1 MLHIMNVI
9 LEDINSINTHS
20 FSFSSGTLNKFNKC
34 CNTFIN
40 ANGIVDQ
47 NIVIIIHLNNFK
59 VKKLVSHAIC

>member
-34 CNTFIN
+34 STFIT

-47 NIVIIIHLNNFK
+47 NIVIIIRPKNFK
-59 VKKLVSHAIC
+59 VKKLLSRAIR